1 MVRVKLTI
9 MHINNNDP
17 LFYHYSVLVNKYIG
31 SCNDIDNSYIK
42 LCIPDVVKDI
52 NIKIF
57 NLMSRTNKTC
67 YVSWHKTCACKCR
80 LDASICNDKQDRNS
94 GKCRCECKELIDKG
108 RCDDGFIWNPGTCE
122 C

>member
-80 LDASICNDKQDRNS
+80 SDASIFNDKQHRNS
-94 GKCRCECKELIDKG
+94 GKCRCECEELIDKG
-108 RCDDGFIWNPGTCE
+108 RCDDRFIWNPGTWE